1 MNPVLIVLPILLLLM
16 FDLGLEFK
24 LQEVAALARQPKA
37 LWIGLFAQIVIL
49 PLIAIGLGYI
59 FRPEPYLF
67 VGLVLIACS
76 PGGSSSNIFSLI
88 AKGDVPLSV
97 TLTMLSSIITVFTI
111 PPILT
116 YAMEI
121 SGFETVSR
129 IRLPAMQLFVQN
141 VILILLPIALGMV
154 VKKYRPRFA
163 GKAKKVLDKSAFPAL
178 LLLATVFFI
187 SNREVI
193 VANFSSLT
201 LVVTILILIA
211 MGAGALL
218 AILFGLQPKQK
229 RTIVIEVGMQNS
241 AQAIAIAGSPF
252 VLNNDAIAVPA
263 IVYALMMN
271 IILLAYISKYLFAK
285 KKQTKMIQRQLSIIV
300 AIDEKN
306 GIGRNGNLLCHL
318 PNDLK
323 HFKNI
328 TSGHT
333 VVMGRRTFQSLPKG
347 ALPDRT
353 NIVVTSGDARNYP
366 GCIVVRSLAEALQES
381 PPEKEI
387 FIIGGGQLYRT
398 ALPVAHKLYLT
409 RIHHTF
415 TDADT
420 FFPET
425 DPNEWETIEQQEGTA
440 DQKHP
445 HNYTFL
451 TCLRKER
458 K

>member
-1 MNPVLIVLPILLLLM
+1 
-16 FDLGLEFK
+16 
-24 LQEVAALARQPKA
+24 
-37 LWIGLFAQIVIL
+37 
-49 PLIAIGLGYI
+49 
-59 FRPEPYLF
+59 
-67 VGLVLIACS
+67 
-76 PGGSSSNIFSLI
+76 
-88 AKGDVPLSV
+88 
-97 TLTMLSSIITVFTI
+97 
-111 PPILT
+111 
-116 YAMEI
+116 
-121 SGFETVSR
+121 
-129 IRLPAMQLFVQN
+129 
-141 VILILLPIALGMV
+141 
-154 VKKYRPRFA
+154 
-163 GKAKKVLDKSAFPAL
+163 
-178 LLLATVFFI
+178 
-187 SNREVI
+187 
-193 VANFSSLT
+193 
-201 LVVTILILIA
+201 
-211 MGAGALL
+211 
-218 AILFGLQPKQK
+218 
-229 RTIVIEVGMQNS
+229 
-241 AQAIAIAGSPF
+241 
-252 VLNNDAIAVPA
+252 
-263 IVYALMMN
+263 
-271 IILLAYISKYLFAK
+271 
-285 KKQTKMIQRQLSIIV
+285 MIQRQLSIIV

-353 NIVVTSGDARNYP
+353 NIVVTSGNAGNYP